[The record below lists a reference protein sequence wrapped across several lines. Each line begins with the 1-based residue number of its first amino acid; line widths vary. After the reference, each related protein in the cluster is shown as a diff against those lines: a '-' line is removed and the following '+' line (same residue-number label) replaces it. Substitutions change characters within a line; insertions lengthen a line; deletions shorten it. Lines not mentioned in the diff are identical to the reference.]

1 MHRDYIPISIDHFKN
16 QHYSRTYLFSTI
28 SVKIKSLQIS
38 HWFLNVLSSAV
49 KSHIK
54 ILWHWR
60 WFLYIVHMH
69 RWPQL
74 NVINPV
80 SSVSFIMGMRANT
93 WRSAQ
98 LHTPKASPSREK
110 TNFKSQK
117 STFKDYKTT
126 PVSFYQHKKCPL
138 DIFTTQVFP
147 CNMSNSLIVLRST
160 FRTSELQSLK
170 RLPKAGVYFYSC
182 QN

>member
-28 SVKIKSLQIS
+28 SVKIWLLQIL

-69 RWPQL
+69 RWPRFHQFLLSWACMQTPEGVHNCTPLKLHLPGKKQTLKVRKAPLEITKQL
-74 NVINPV
+74 QWVFINTKNVPWI
-80 SSVSFIMGMRANT
+80 F
-93 WRSAQ
+93 
-98 LHTPKASPSREK
+98 SPL
-110 TNFKSQK
+110 
-117 STFKDYKTT
+117 
-126 PVSFYQHKKCPL
+126 KC
-138 DIFTTQVFP
+138 
-147 CNMSNSLIVLRST
+147 SLVTCPILW
-160 FRTSELQSLK
+160 L
-170 RLPKAGVYFYSC
+170 C
-182 QN
+182 